1 MKTTEKKLFTIEI
14 KKDNQLQ
21 PSFLESFSDDI
32 QTVYTQLESIH
43 GKNNVSVYEMENET
57 GVRRCIMGIM

>member
-21 PSFLESFSDDI
+21 PSFLQSFSDDI

>member
-21 PSFLESFSDDI
+21 PSFLQSFSDDI
-32 QTVYTQLESIH
+32 QTVYTQLESVH
-43 GKNNVSVYEMENET
+43 GKNNVTVYEMENET
-57 GVRRCIMGIM
+57 GVRRCIMGII

>member
-21 PSFLESFSDDI
+21 PSFLQSFSDDI
-32 QTVYTQLESIH
+32 QTVYTQLESVH

-57 GVRRCIMGIM
+57 GVRRCIMGII

>member
-21 PSFLESFSDDI
+21 PSFLQSFSDDI
-32 QTVYTQLESIH
+32 QTVYTQLESVH
-43 GKNNVSVYEMENET
+43 GKNNVTVYEMENET
-57 GVRRCIMGIM
+57 GVRGSIMGII